1 MLVIVHMNTI
11 TIITYQDAAMIL
23 EETPGQ
29 VTQALRL
36 FLQGQGY
43 CLNIR
48 KNPL

>member
-1 MLVIVHMNTI
+1 
-11 TIITYQDAAMIL
+11 MIL
-23 EETPGQ
+23 EETPDK

-48 KNPL
+48 MAAIPL